1 MDHKAKIVEDYLP
14 QVSPTIVWDLGA
26 NTGRFSRIALQKG
39 ATTISFDI
47 DPAAVEKNYL
57 ELKENNESG
66 LLPLV
71 MDLTNPSP
79 GLGWANNERYS
90 LGNRPNP
97 DLIIALALIHHLAIS
112 NNLPFPMISEFL
124 CNLSQWLII
133 EFVPK
138 TDSQVQ
144 RLLSNREDIFSDY
157 TQKGFEAA
165 FIEHFT
171 IHNVQDIQGSQR
183 CIYLMER
190 K

>member
-1 MDHKAKIVEDYLP
+1 MAP
-14 QVSPTIVWDLGA
+14 SDLGA

-57 ELKENNESG
+57 ELKENNESR

-71 MDLTNPSP
+71 LDLTNPSP
-79 GLGWANNERYS
+79 GLGRANNERDS
-90 LGNRPNP
+90 LGNRLNS

-112 NNLPFPMISEFL
+112 NNLPFSKISQIL
-124 CNLSQWLII
+124 SNLSQWLII

-144 RLLSNREDIFSDY
+144 RLLTDREDIFSDY
-157 TQKGFEAA
+157 TQKDFEAA
-165 FIEHFT
+165 FLQHFT
-171 IHNVQDIQGSQR
+171 IHNVKDCQGSQR